1 MLTTN
6 LVVFSVLVGL
16 AVVCC
21 GGALLIWRSAR
32 RERDL
37 MRRRALQDYD
47 VSSAPAARRGLQRA
61 LHRLGGRVSAGRSSD
76 AVRRELTAAGYH
88 GATAGDVYVGT
99 KVLLFALGL
108 AGFGALLVPA
118 GLGASLTLFA
128 ILLGSTAL
136 FFLPNLVVAV
146 QRDRRRAEI
155 RRHLP
160 DSIDLLEIC
169 VSSGMG
175 LDMAWNSVADEI
187 RRVSPTFSD
196 EMELTNLEM
205 NLGVARHVAMRHM
218 AERTGAEDISS
229 LVALL
234 IQSDRFGASI
244 VDALRTFARTMRET
258 RGQEAGE
265 AAEKMSVKLLFPLV
279 LFIFP
284 ALLIVMMGP
293 ALIEMMSQGIV

>member
-1 MLTTN
+1 MLTPT
-6 LVVFSVLVGL
+6 LLFSSLVGL

-21 GGALLIWRSAR
+21 GGALMLWRAAR
-32 RERDL
+32 EEREL
-37 MRRRALQDYD
+37 ARRRALQDYD
-47 VSSAPAARRGLQRA
+47 VSAAPETGGGLGRW
-61 LHRLGGRVSAGRSSD
+61 LHRLGARATAGRTSD
-76 AVRRELTAAGYH
+76 SIRRQLTAAGYH
-88 GATAGDVYVGT
+88 GTAAGDVYIGA
-99 KVLLFALGL
+99 KLALFLLGL
-108 AGFGALLVPA
+108 LGFGLLLIPA
-118 GLGASLTLFA
+118 GSSFSLTLFV
-128 ILLGSTAL
+128 ILFGSTSL

-175 LDMAWNSVADEI
+175 LDMAWNSVAEEI
-187 RRVSPTFSD
+187 RRVSQIFSD

-205 NLGVARHVAMRHM
+205 NLGVPRHVAMKHM

-244 VDALRTFARTMRET
+244 VDALRTFARSMREM
-258 RGQEAGE
+258 RGQKAGE
-265 AAEKMSVKLLFPLV
+265 EAERMSVKLLFPLV

-284 ALLIVMMGP
+284 ALLIVMVGP